1 MHRFFVR
8 PDQIE
13 GFSVTLTG
21 DTARQIFRVLRLR
34 PGERIIVLDDTG
46 WEYFVD
52 LSSVS
57 ASQVTGSITK
67 KALNAAESGV
77 AITLY
82 QAMIRPEKFE
92 FVLQK
97 ATELGVVG
105 FVPFICER
113 SVANPEGS
121 RLSPNK
127 RQRWERII
135 MEAAEQCGRGRLP
148 ILSDPVDFVEACASI
163 AQPAIIPWEAEDS
176 LGIKSALR
184 SPDLVP
190 TEMIACTCPS
200 TSSGRTGEH
209 KASATIR
216 AEEYVSPE
224 LVEGQVYPPSS
235 VEKMSVIIGPEGGFT
250 QEEIDAARDI
260 GILPV
265 TLGKRILRSET
276 AAVATIAAVMYEIGE
291 LGG

>member
-1 MHRFFVR
+1 MHRFFVN
-8 PDQIE
+8 PDHIQGE
-13 GFSVTLTG
+13 TVTLTG
-21 DTARQIFRVLRLR
+21 DTSRQIFRVLRLR
-34 PGERIIVLDDTG
+34 PGEQIIVLDDTG
-46 WEYFVD
+46 WEFSVD

-57 ASQVTGSITK
+57 ASQVTGSITR
-67 KALNAAESGV
+67 KALNGAEPRV

-105 FVPFICER
+105 IVPVICER
-113 SVANPEGS
+113 SIANPEGS

-135 MEAAEQCGRGRLP
+135 AEATEQCGRGRLP
-148 ILSDPVDFVEACASI
+148 ILSDPVTFAEATAS
-163 AQPAIIPWEAEDS
+163 ATHPAIIPWEAEDS

-184 SPDLVP
+184 SLNPFPADQ
-190 TEMIACTCPS
+190 
-200 TSSGRTGEH
+200 
-209 KASATIR
+209 
-216 AEEYVSPE
+216 YVRPE
-224 LVEGQVYPPSS
+224 LVEGQIHTQSS
-235 VEKMSVIIGPEGGFT
+235 DGHISIFIGPEGGFT
-250 QEEIDAARDI
+250 QEEIDVANSASI
-260 GILPV
+260 TSV

-276 AAVATIAAVMYEIGE
+276 AAVAAITAVMYEIGE